1 MLSFEVKNLVPDTD
15 AVVVEVSET
24 TTNDEIRVLILRDE
38 HGQVFVEVR
47 KRGELVEFANIP

>member
-15 AVVVEVSET
+15 AIIVEVSET
-24 TTNDEIRVLILRDE
+24 TTNDEIRVLVFRDE

-47 KRGELVEFANIP
+47 KREELVGIANIP

>member
-24 TTNDEIRVLILRDE
+24 TTNDEIRVLVFRDE

-47 KRGELVEFANIP
+47 KREDLISTANIP